1 MKEKKET
8 LSRRER
14 VIRAVERKPVDRT
27 PIDLGVHYSTGIS
40 AYAYQNLREYL
51 GMPKKKIEVIDTFQF
66 LARVDEDIL
75 ERFHCD
81 CMLFHPGYPTTKTWK
96 PREHYEF
103 EISGAIKPALEEDGA
118 WIFTGNEGQGRMKS
132 PAGGYFF
139 DGAGFDTWASQ
150 LDFNTEV
157 AKHVER
163 IYKETDYFTLYV
175 GGGSGYFSDSPDFLV
190 KIMLEPEQVEKDCA
204 AGYDWSV
211 KSVTDIIK
219 KCGNHVQGICLAS
232 DLGTQVAPFVR
243 PSLYADLF
251 APWLKKYIDYV
262 KANSDYKIFF
272 HTCGAMEP
280 FIPILIECGV
290 DILNPVQ
297 VSCPNMEPFAL
308 KKNYGDKI
316 CFWGGGCDT
325 HGAFGTGTPEEVAQ
339 NVRYLMSA
347 LAPNSGFVFNQVH
360 NVMGNVTPENIV
372 AMLDTAYEESFKYGT
387 LND

>member
-1 MKEKKET
+1 MKET
-8 LSRRER
+8 LTRRER
-14 VIRAVERKPVDRT
+14 VMRAVENKPVDRT

-51 GMPKKKIEVIDTFQF
+51 GLPKKKIEVVDTFQF
-66 LARVDEDIL
+66 LSRVDEDVL

-81 CMLFHPGYPTTKTWK
+81 CMLFHPGYPSTRTWK

-103 EISGAIKPALEEDGA
+103 EISGAIYPKLEDDGA
-118 WIFTGNEGQGRMKS
+118 WIFSGKDNGRMKS
-132 PAGGYFF
+132 PAGGFFF
-139 DGAGFDTWASQ
+139 DGAGFDTWASP

-157 AKHVER
+157 AKHTER

-175 GGGSGYFSDSPDFLV
+175 GGGSAHFSDNPDYLV
-190 KIMLEPEQVEKDCA
+190 TMMLEPEKIEEGCA
-204 AGYDWSV
+204 RGHEWNL
-211 KSVTDIIK
+211 KSTGDIID
-219 KCGNHVQGICLAS
+219 KCGHYIQGLCMGA
-232 DLGTQVAPFVR
+232 DLGTQVAPFVN
-243 PSLYADLF
+243 PALFADLI
-251 APWLKKYIDYV
+251 APWIKKYIDFV

-272 HTCGAMEP
+272 HSCGAMEP

-297 VSCPNMEPFAL
+297 VSCKNMEPFAL
-308 KKNYGDKI
+308 KEKYGDKI

-325 HGAFGTGTPEEVAQ
+325 HGAFGTGTPEEVAD

-360 NVMGNVTPENIV
+360 NVMGNVKPENIV

-387 LND
+387 LNK

>member
-1 MKEKKET
+1 MNTKEKLT
-8 LSRRER
+8 RRER
-14 VIRAVERKPVDRT
+14 VMRAVERKPVDRT

-51 GMPKKKIEVIDTFQF
+51 GFPKKKIEVIDTFQF
-66 LARVDEDIL
+66 LALVDEDIL
-75 ERFHCD
+75 ERFNCD
-81 CMLFHPGYPTTKTWK
+81 CMLFHPGYPSTRTFK
-96 PREHYEF
+96 PRKHYEF
-103 EISGAIKPALEEDGA
+103 EISGAINAELEPDGA
-118 WIFTGNEGQGRMKS
+118 WVFSGENNGEKVGRMVS

-139 DGAGFDTWASQ
+139 DGWGFDTWASQ

-157 AKHVER
+157 AKYTEK

-175 GGGSGYFSDSPDFLV
+175 GGGSGYFSDNPDFLV
-190 KIMLEPEQVEKDCA
+190 KTMLEPEEVTKGCEQA
-204 AGYDWSV
+204 YDWSV
-211 KSVTDIIK
+211 KAVSDIIK
-219 KCGNHVQGICLAS
+219 KCGNYIQGVCLAS
-232 DLGTQVAPFVR
+232 DLGTQVAPFIR
-243 PSLYADLF
+243 PSIYADIF
-251 APWLKKYIDYV
+251 APWIKKYIDFV

-290 DILNPVQ
+290 DIINPVQ
-297 VSCPNMEPFAL
+297 VSCANMEPFAL
-308 KKNYGDKI
+308 KQKYGDKI

-325 HGAFGTGTPEEVAQ
+325 HGAFGTGTPEQVAD

-360 NVMGNVTPENIV
+360 NVMGNVKPENIV

-387 LND
+387 L

>member
-1 MKEKKET
+1 MKET

-40 AYAYQNLREYL
+40 AFAYQNLREYL
-51 GMPKKKIEVIDTFQF
+51 GMPKKKIEVIDSFQF

-75 ERFHCD
+75 ERFNCD
-81 CMLFHPGYPTTKTWK
+81 CMLFHPGYQSTRTFK
-96 PREHYEF
+96 PRKHYEF
-103 EISGAIKPALEEDGA
+103 EISSAIHPELEDDGA
-118 WIFTGNEGQGRMKS
+118 WVFSGRNADGEKVGRMVS
-132 PAGGYFF
+132 PAGGYFY
-139 DGAGFDTWASQ
+139 DGWGFDTWASQ
-150 LDFNTEV
+150 LDFNTET
-157 AKHVER
+157 AKYAEK

-175 GGGSGYFSDSPDFLV
+175 GGGSGYFSDNPDYLV
-190 KIMLEPEQVEKDCA
+190 KLMLEPEEIEKDCEAQYNWSIA
-204 AGYDWSV
+204 AV
-211 KSVTDIIK
+211 QDIIK
-219 KCGNHVQGICLAS
+219 KCGEYVQGVCIAA
-232 DLGTQVAPFVR
+232 DLGTQAAPFVN
-243 PSLYADLF
+243 PQIYADLL
-251 APWLKKYIDYV
+251 APWLKKYIDFV

-297 VSCPNMEPFAL
+297 VSCANMEPFAL

-325 HGAFGTGTPEEVAQ
+325 HGAFGTGTPEEVAN

-347 LAPNSGFVFNQVH
+347 LAPDSGFVFNQVH
-360 NVMGNVTPENIV
+360 NVMGNVPPENIV
-372 AMLDTAYEESFKYGT
+372 AMLDTAYEESFKYGN
-387 LND
+387 L

>member
-1 MKEKKET
+1 MKET

-14 VIRAVERKPVDRT
+14 VLRAIEHKPIDRT

-40 AYAYQNLREYL
+40 AYAYQDLRRYL
-51 GMPKKKIEVIDTFQF
+51 GLPEKKIEVIDTFQF
-66 LARVDEDIL
+66 LARVDEDVL

-81 CMLFHPGYPTTKTWK
+81 CMLFHPGYPSTRTWK
-96 PREHYEF
+96 PRGNYEF
-103 EISGAIKPALEEDGA
+103 EISNAINFTLEDDGA
-118 WIFTGNEGQGRMKS
+118 WVFSGKRNGRMKS

-139 DGAGFDTWASQ
+139 DGAGFDTWDSD
-150 LDFNTEV
+150 LDYVTEV

-175 GGGSGYFSDSPDFLV
+175 GGVSAHFSDGPDYLM
-190 KIMLEPEQVEKDCA
+190 KLISEPEEITKQCEQSHE
-204 AGYDWSV
+204 WNM
-211 KSVTDIIK
+211 KSTGEIIK
-219 KCGNHVQGICLAS
+219 KCKNYIQGICVAS
-232 DLGTQVAPFVR
+232 DLGTQIAPFVN
-243 PSLYADLF
+243 PLTYADLI
-251 APWLKKYIDYV
+251 APWIKKYVDFL
-262 KANSDYKIFF
+262 KANSDYKLFF

-290 DILNPVQ
+290 DIINPVQ
-297 VSCPNMEPFAL
+297 VSCKNMEPFAL

-325 HGAFGTGTPEEVAQ
+325 QGALNSGTPEEVAD

-360 NVMGNVTPENIV
+360 NVMGNVPPENIA
-372 AMLDTAYEESFKYGT
+372 AMLDTAYEESWKYGM
-387 LND
+387 

>member
-1 MKEKKET
+1 MKEV

-14 VIRAVERKPVDRT
+14 VMRAVERKPVDRT

-51 GMPKKKIEVIDTFQF
+51 GMPKKKIEVIDSFQF

-81 CMLFHPGYPTTKTWK
+81 CMLFHPGYPATKTWK

-103 EISGAIKPALEEDGA
+103 EISGAIHPTLEDDGA
-118 WIFTGNEGQGRMKS
+118 WIFSGEKNGEKVGRMVS

-139 DGAGFDTWASQ
+139 DGWGFDTWGSE
-150 LDFNTEV
+150 LDFNAEV
-157 AKHVER
+157 AKYAER
-163 IYKETDYFTLYV
+163 IYKETDYFMLYR
-175 GGGSGYFSDSPDFLV
+175 GGVTAHFSDNPEYLIDM
-190 KIMLEPEQVEKDCA
+190 MLEPEKIKKWCA
-204 AGYDWSV
+204 EGHERNL
-211 KSVTDIIK
+211 KSTADIIK
-219 KCGNHVQGICLAS
+219 KCGNYIQGIGMAC
-232 DLGTQVAPFVR
+232 DLGTQTAPFVN
-243 PSLYADLF
+243 PAVYADLI
-251 APWLKKYIDYV
+251 APWIKKYIDFV

-297 VSCPNMEPFAL
+297 VSCANMEPFEL
-308 KKNYGDKI
+308 KRKYGDKI

-325 HGAFGTGTPEEVAQ
+325 HGAFGTGTPEQVAD

-360 NVMGNVTPENIV
+360 NIMGNIKPENIT
-372 AMLDTAYEESFKYGT
+372 AMLDTAYEESFKYGN
-387 LND
+387 LK

>member
-1 MKEKKET
+1 MKET

-14 VIRAVERKPVDRT
+14 VIRSVERKPVDRT

-40 AYAYQNLREYL
+40 AFAYQNLREYL
-51 GMPKKKIEVIDTFQF
+51 GLPKKKIEVIDSFQF
-66 LARVDEDIL
+66 LARVDEDVL

-81 CMLFHPGYPTTKTWK
+81 CMLFHPGYPSTRTWK

-103 EISGAIKPALEEDGA
+103 EISSAIFPTLEDDGA
-118 WIFTGNEGQGRMKS
+118 WIFSGKDSGRMKS
-132 PAGGYFF
+132 PEGGFFF
-139 DGAGFDTWASQ
+139 DGIGFDTWGSQ

-157 AKHVER
+157 AKYSER

-175 GGGSGYFSDSPDFLV
+175 GGASAYFSDNPDYLV
-190 KIMLEPEQVEKDCA
+190 SMLLEPENIIKGCERS
-204 AGYDWSV
+204 YDWSI
-211 KSVTDIIK
+211 KSTGDIIN
-219 KCGNHVQGICLAS
+219 KCGEYIQGICVGA
-232 DLGTQVAPFVR
+232 DLGTQIAPFVN
-243 PSLYADLF
+243 PALF
-251 APWLKKYIDYV
+251 ADIIAPWIKKYIDFL
-262 KANSDYKIFF
+262 KANSDYKLFF
-272 HTCGAMEP
+272 HSCGAMEP

-297 VSCPNMEPFAL
+297 VSCKNMEPFAL
-308 KKNYGDKI
+308 KEKYGDKI

-325 HGAFGTGTPEEVAQ
+325 HGAFGTGTPEEVAE

-360 NVMGNVTPENIV
+360 NIMGNVKPENIV

-387 LND
+387 L